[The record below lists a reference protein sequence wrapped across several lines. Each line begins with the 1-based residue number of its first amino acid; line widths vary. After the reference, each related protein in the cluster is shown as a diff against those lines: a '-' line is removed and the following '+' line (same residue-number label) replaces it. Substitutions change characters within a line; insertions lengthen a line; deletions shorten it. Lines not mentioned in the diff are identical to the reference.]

1 LDIANWLRKVKSGG
15 ILCGDDYDWEGV
27 QKAVHEAFQ
36 SNVIIE
42 PRNANLDCTRDIYA
56 GNYWKYNVI

>member
-1 LDIANWLRKVKSGG
+1 MKSGG